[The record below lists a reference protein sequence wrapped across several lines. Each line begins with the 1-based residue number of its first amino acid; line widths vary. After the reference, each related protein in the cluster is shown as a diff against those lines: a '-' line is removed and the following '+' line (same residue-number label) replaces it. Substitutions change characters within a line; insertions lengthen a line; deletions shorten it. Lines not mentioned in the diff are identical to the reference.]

1 MQDTTIFSG
10 FLYFSH
16 SGFSYFPKQQW
27 IFSNEFYLFL
37 TVSFNLFSH
46 GNSGFS
52 SHGFLFF
59 FPQQQQLLIFFS
71 FSKPLWTVSST
82 VIQCNLST
90 TTVMNVLTI
99 FLCDNDSYYYYEFVL
114 PLLITS
120 FIVSKFVKQ
129 KTKRGRYNTL
139 HSLRLHESQLKTT

>member
-99 FLCDNDSYYYYEFVL
+99 
-114 PLLITS
+114 I
-120 FIVSKFVKQ
+120 
-129 KTKRGRYNTL
+129 
-139 HSLRLHESQLKTT
+139 SLRQRLILLLRICTTTPHHIIRRFEVCETKNKKRTVQHASQLKTT